1 MRRFIEAAL
10 DVGGLSNSAV
20 MARGRSLPDISRRAT
35 VPVKARVIL
44 VSEGVLLGSEG
55 GVDLFKE
62 PGESGSYAPLGLINE

>member
-35 VPVKARVIL
+35 VPVGARVIL
-44 VSEGVLLGSEG
+44 VSEG